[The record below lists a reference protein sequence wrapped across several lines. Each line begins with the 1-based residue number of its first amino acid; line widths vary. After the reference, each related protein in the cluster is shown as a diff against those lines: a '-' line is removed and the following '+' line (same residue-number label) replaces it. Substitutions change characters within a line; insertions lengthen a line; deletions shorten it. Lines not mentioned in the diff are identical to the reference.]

1 MNNDYLLK
9 ASHLFCTFASQKKW
23 LVEDISI
30 DAKTGKII
38 LIKGVNGSGKTTL
51 LSLLCGIIPKEIKAV
66 TRGKVV
72 INGIDVSDLT
82 LAQSSPFISMT
93 FQEPDYQLSFPKVI
107 HELAFG
113 PENLNIERQKIEDRI
128 TNVTELLKIDH
139 LLYKDIATLSYGQ
152 KKLVTIASILTLSP
166 KVLLLDEPD
175 DGLTVA
181 SIENLKRCISCFQKD
196 KLFIISTTKSY
207 FNDVADRIITLS

>member
-1 MNNDYLLK
+1 MSNKIILK
-9 ASHLFCTFASQKKW
+9 ATHIFSKFASQKEW
-23 LVEDISI
+23 LLKDFSF
-30 DAKTGKII
+30 DAKTGEII
-38 LIKGVNGSGKTTL
+38 LIKGDNGSGKTTL
-51 LSLLCGIIPKEIKAV
+51 LSLLCGIVPKEIKAEA
-66 TRGKVV
+66 RGKII
-72 INGIDVSDLT
+72 INGIDISNLT
-82 LAQSSPFISMT
+82 LAQSSPLISMT

-166 KVLLLDEPD
+166 KILLLDEPD

-207 FNDVADRIITLS
+207 FDDTADRIITLS